1 MPPRW
6 PRQPDRR
13 DPAYRR
19 LDDRMNF
26 AVHVAIYAVI
36 NSGLWFVLNLKSATW
51 DWLPWLTAGWLVV
64 LLSHLIYIS
73 AIADYSTA
81 DTPKST

>member
-26 AVHVAIYAVI
+26 AVHVALYAVI
-36 NSGLWFVLNLKSATW
+36 NSGLWFALNLKSTTW
-51 DWLPWLTAGWLVV
+51 NWLPWVTAGWLVV
-64 LLSHLIYIS
+64 LLVHLIYIS
-73 AIADYSTA
+73 AIADYSTP
-81 DTPKST
+81 DTQKST